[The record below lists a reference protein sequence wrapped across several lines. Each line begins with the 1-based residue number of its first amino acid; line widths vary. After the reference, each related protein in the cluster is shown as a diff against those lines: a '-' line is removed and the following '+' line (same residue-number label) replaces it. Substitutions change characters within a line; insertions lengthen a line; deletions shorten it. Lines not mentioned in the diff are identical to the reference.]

1 MCILFISRKKNSN
14 WPILIATNRD
24 EFFNREFCAPGKH
37 WENFP
42 IYMQEKIKK
51 LADLG

>member
-24 EFFNREFCAPGKH
+24 EFYNREFDFSRIALEKTL
-37 WENFP
+37 
-42 IYMQEKIKK
+42 IYMQEEIKK
-51 LADLG
+51 LEDHG